1 VDPSHLK
8 EPWTMNDEKQ
18 PTDTERRSDEP
29 EDGKTKE
36 TAVEAEFEL
45 TIRKLEL
52 PIRPRGVL
60 AE

>member
-1 VDPSHLK
+1 
-8 EPWTMNDEKQ
+8 MNDEKQ